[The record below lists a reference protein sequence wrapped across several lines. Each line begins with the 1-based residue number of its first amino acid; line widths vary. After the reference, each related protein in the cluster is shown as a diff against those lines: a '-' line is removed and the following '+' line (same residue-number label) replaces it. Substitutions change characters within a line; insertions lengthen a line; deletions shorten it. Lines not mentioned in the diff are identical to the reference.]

1 MAPITA
7 LNPVIRANAKTE
19 PDQTC
24 FGFVV
29 GEKSENQ
36 SISRI
41 VTIAHLTRERE
52 EKECAARGADADDEK
67 GQKPSREEYRATK
80 AVRSRG
86 CLHHHERR
94 ENSNFKLESTKDT
107 SISRLVSYRQTTVIH
122 GQNSRDKER
131 LIANFR
137 G

>member
-1 MAPITA
+1 VKIS
-7 LNPVIRANAKTE
+7 
-19 PDQTC
+19 QS
-24 FGFVV
+24 VV
-29 GEKSENQ
+29 SLP
-36 SISRI
+36 SHISRE
-41 VTIAHLTRERE
+41 RERE

-67 GQKPSREEYRATK
+67 GQTPSREEYRATK

-94 ENSNFKLESTKDT
+94 ENSNFKLESTNA

>member
-1 MAPITA
+1 VKIS
-7 LNPVIRANAKTE
+7 
-19 PDQTC
+19 QS
-24 FGFVV
+24 VV
-29 GEKSENQ
+29 SLP
-36 SISRI
+36 SHISRE
-41 VTIAHLTRERE
+41 RERE

-67 GQKPSREEYRATK
+67 GRKPSREEYRATK